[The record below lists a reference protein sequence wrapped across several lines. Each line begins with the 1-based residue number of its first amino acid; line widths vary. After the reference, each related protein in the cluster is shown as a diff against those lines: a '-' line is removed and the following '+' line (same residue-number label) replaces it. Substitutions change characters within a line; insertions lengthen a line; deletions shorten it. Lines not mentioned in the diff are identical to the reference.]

1 MNGML
6 CLLYPASMVLLLT
19 DQRESIT
26 HSSSSHPSL
35 SCIKFPFSEC
45 LLSSKLMHSHFLF
58 PTI

>member
-6 CLLYPASMVLLLT
+6 CLLYPAGMALLLT

-45 LLSSKLMHSHFLF
+45 LLSF
-58 PTI
+58 I